1 MKKILFLILFAAGI
15 ITAAML
21 NLRMN
26 TQSKSS
32 SIVSYNREALASGTG
47 NTVDCYSS
55 STNSPNNDYY
65 DCGPCEKVSG
75 RKGTGT
81 KRTCTYNPPAQ

>member
-1 MKKILFLILFAAGI
+1 MKKILFLILFAACI

-32 SIVSYNREALASGTG
+32 TIVSYNREALAIGITA
-47 NTVDCYSS
+47 NPDCHSS
-55 STNSPNNDYY
+55 STASPDDDYY

-81 KRTCTYNPPAQ
+81 PSKCTYPPQ